1 MTHPGPQYPEPGQP
15 GTPQGAWA
23 APQDAPQAAPEK
35 KSGAKKWA
43 SLAGTVVVAGVGGAY
58 ALTGGFGIGD
68 PKVNDCV
75 QMKGETDFDVV
86 DCDSDQAEYK
96 IVGIHDEELT
106 YPDMLED
113 PSVCSAFQ
121 TWEVALWI
129 GDMET
134 EPGTIYCSEPV

>member
-1 MTHPGPQYPEPGQP
+1 MTHPGPEYPAPGQP
-15 GTPQGAWA
+15 GTPAGAS
-23 APQDAPQAAPEK
+23 PAPQAEPEK

-43 SLAGTVVVAGVGGAY
+43 GLAGTVAVVGVGAAY
-58 ALTGGFGIGD
+58 SLTGGFGIGD
-68 PKVNDCV
+68 PKVDDCV
-75 QMKGETDFDVV
+75 QMRGETDFEVV
-86 DCDSDQAEYK
+86 DCGSAEAEYK

-106 YPDMLED
+106 FPDFEAAAAVD
-113 PSVCSAFQ
+113 EVCQEFQ